1 MRAGPPSFPSPF
13 PRGRAGR
20 GFSLFELAV
29 AIIVASVL
37 ATVLLNR
44 LAYYQELAEKA
55 AMESTLR
62 TIKTGLQIRL
72 AELIVTHR
80 QALAGQIEAEDP
92 VRWLDDKPP
101 NYRGAYRAPAEPGAW
116 YFDTTEHQLV
126 YVVRT
131 GDRLILGTRD
141 GGKQLRFRAKLLKSP
156 VKVAGGTVE
165 GVAGV
170 TLLPD
175 SPYQWQ

>member
-1 MRAGPPSFPSPF
+1 VTRPGPPSNPPAWQ
-13 PRGRAGR
+13 GGGK
-20 GFSLFELAV
+20 GFSLFELIV
-29 AIIVASVL
+29 VIIVASVL

-72 AELIVTHR
+72 AELIVTQK
-80 QALAGQIEAEDP
+80 QAQAGQLEIEDP

-101 NYRGAYRAPAEPGAW
+101 NYRGAYRAPAEPGSW
-116 YFDTTEHQLV
+116 YFDASERQLV
-126 YVVRT
+126 YLVRT
-131 GDRLILGTRD
+131 GDRLILGT
-141 GGKQLRFRAKLLKSP
+141 GEGAKQLRFRTKLLKSP

-170 TLLPD
+170 TLLPA
-175 SPYQWQ
+175 SPYRWQ

>member
-1 MRAGPPSFPSPF
+1 VTRPGPPSN
-13 PRGRAGR
+13 PRPWQGGGK
-20 GFSLFELAV
+20 GFSLFELIV
-29 AIIVASVL
+29 VIIVASVL

-44 LAYYQELAEKA
+44 LAHYQELAEKA

-72 AELIVTHR
+72 AELIVTQK
-80 QALAGQIEAEDP
+80 QAQAGQLETEDP

-101 NYRGAYRAPAEPGAW
+101 NYRGAYRAPGEPGSW
-116 YFDTTEHQLV
+116 YFDAGERQLV
-126 YVVRT
+126 YLVRT
-131 GDRLILGTRD
+131 GDRLILGT
-141 GGKQLRFRAKLLKSP
+141 GEGAKQLRFRAKLLKSP

-170 TLLPD
+170 TLLSA
-175 SPYQWQ
+175 SPYRWQ

>member
-1 MRAGPPSFPSPF
+1 MRPGRPP
-13 PRGRAGR
+13 R
-20 GFSLFELAV
+20 GFSLFELVV
-29 AIIVASVL
+29 AIIIVSAL

-72 AELIVTHR
+72 AELIVTNR
-80 QALAGQIEAEDP
+80 QGQAAEIETEDP

-101 NYRGAYRAPAEPGAW
+101 NYGGAYRAPAEPGFW
-116 YFDTTEHQLV
+116 YFDATARQLV
-126 YVVRT
+126 YMVRT
-131 GDRLILGTRD
+131 GDRLNLGAGERV
-141 GGKQLRFRAKLLKSP
+141 KQLRFRAKLLKTP
-156 VKVAGGTVE
+156 VKVAGGTIE

-175 SPYQWQ
+175 SPYQW